1 MWSLSYKD
9 SNGSDI
15 LKKGTNTLDMKTK
28 MNSIVEYSYTTI
40 KATNSNQSI
49 KHFIVASDI
58 NT

>member
-1 MWSLSYKD
+1 
-9 SNGSDI
+9 
-15 LKKGTNTLDMKTK
+15 